1 MKTLENYD
9 SEHETMKNERP
20 TTTKGQ
26 LQFMREAIRLSIEN
40 VQTGKGGPFAAIIV
54 KDGNIIASGTNLVSS
69 TNDPTAHAE
78 IAAIREACKILNSF
92 QLDGCEIYSSCEP
105 CPMCLGAIYW
115 ARPERVFYGNT
126 KQDAAEINFDDS
138 FIYEE
143 LAKQVDDRDIPMTQ
157 ILHEEALAAF
167 KAWKESPNKIDY

>member
-1 MKTLENYD
+1 MKILGNY
-9 SEHETMKNERP
+9 EGEYETMNNERQ
-20 TTTKGQ
+20 TTSTDQ
-26 LQFMREAIRLSIEN
+26 QQFMRQAIRLSIEN
-40 VQTGKGGPFAAIIV
+40 VQTGRGGPFAAIIV
-54 KDGNIIASGTNLVSS
+54 KDGRIIASGTNLVSS

-92 QLDGCEIYSSCEP
+92 QLHGCDIYTSCEP

-126 KQDAAEINFDDS
+126 KHDAAEINFDDS

-143 LAKQVDDRDIPMTQ
+143 LSKQAGDRDIPMTQ

-167 KAWKESPNKIDY
+167 KAWKESPNKIEY